1 MSAIPAVAPRKWRL
15 SRTDFY
21 RYCRLI
27 HGWLSALAFLVL
39 CFFAV
44 TGLLL
49 NHPDWI
55 KESTPQSIERQFELT
70 AEELANVQFA
80 RDPAEALA
88 IIAGK
93 KTSLRG
99 SFSAGDQVG
108 DEVFARLQGVRG
120 LTDLRVNF
128 NTGVLQIV
136 IEPAPLLPQLNELH
150 RAERAGEQWRLMV
163 DVAAIVLVL
172 LSLIG
177 YVIFFSLRYRLR
189 TALLIS
195 AVSLAGLWSV
205 FVLTVR

>member
-1 MSAIPAVAPRKWRL
+1 MSATPADAPKWRFP
-15 SRTDFY
+15 RTEFY

-39 CFFAV
+39 CFFSV

-55 KESTPQSIERQFELT
+55 EESKPAPIERRYELT
-70 AEELANVQFA
+70 QDELAHIQFA
-80 RDPAEALA
+80 EDPGEALA
-88 IIAGK
+88 RLADK
-93 KTSLRG
+93 KVSLRG
-99 SFSAGDQVG
+99 AYSAGEQVG

-128 NTGVLQIV
+128 KTGVLQVV

-150 RAERAGEQWRLMV
+150 RAERAGDQWRLIV

-177 YVIFFSLRYRLR
+177 YVIFFSLKYRLR

-195 AVSLAGLWSV
+195 TVSLAGLWSV